1 LAAAP
6 NSNALTSS
14 PLEPTLKEDIF
25 LEAPGSV
32 FYPRAILMVLIA
44 LRLLMPP
51 GICACKWS
59 SPAARLLAALLQNQ
73 RQVPAEQERDDDDH
87 APGCPASPLAAGM
100 GVKPPSEPLLP
111 PDLSLDPLPPLQSVQ
126 PIAPTDAGEATSLRS
141 DHPQDPLYLTLRALL
156 L

>member
-1 LAAAP
+1 M
-6 NSNALTSS
+6 
-14 PLEPTLKEDIF
+14 
-25 LEAPGSV
+25 
-32 FYPRAILMVLIA
+32 FYLRAILMTLMA

-59 SPAARLLAALLQNQ
+59 SPAARLLVVLLQNE
-73 RQVPAEQERDDDDH
+73 RQVPTEEERDDNDH

-111 PDLSLDPLPPLQSVQ
+111 PGLALDPPPPPQSIQ
-126 PIAPTDAGEATSLRS
+126 PIAQTDGGESSSLRS
-141 DHPQDPLYLTLRALL
+141 DHPDDPLYLTLRALL